1 MSGCVG
7 VILQP
12 SYVPWRGYFD
22 LVHRADVFVFYDDV
36 QYDKHGW
43 RNRNRIKTP
52 AGTQWLTIPVS
63 SKGNVTEGLK
73 ISDAR
78 ITWTQD
84 WAKKHAATLRQ
95 SYARAP
101 FFAHHAPMVEAFYAG
116 RPELLADFTIET
128 TRALAGALGISR
140 TRFVRSSELGVSGDR
155 TERLVR
161 ILEAVSATHY
171 ISGPSAKAYLEEAVF
186 AEAKIGLEYMV
197 YDYPEYEQLHPPYDP
212 GVSVLDLLFMKGPEA
227 PEYIWGNKTA
237 RAAPAAAVAVPR
249 GPGSPP

>member
-1 MSGCVG
+1 MTGRVG

-52 AGTQWLTIPVS
+52 NGTQWLTIPVS
-63 SKGNVTEGLK
+63 SKGNVTGGLK
-73 ISDAR
+73 IADVR

-101 FFAHHAPMVEAFYAG
+101 FFRHYAPMIESFYADRAGRAG

-128 TRALAGALGISR
+128 TRELAKALGITH
-140 TRFVRSSELGVSGDR
+140 TRFVRSSELGVTGDR

-171 ISGPSAKAYLEEAVF
+171 ISGPSARAYIEEAVF

-227 PEYIWGNKTA
+227 PVYIWGRGGA
-237 RAAPAAAVAVPR
+237 EAPGGA
-249 GPGSPP
+249 S